1 MRPSQQRYHT
11 SLEKYHVGN
20 IATNRKGKKRQKI
33 NCTFVI
39 QSNLIFCQSISGARR
54 WKICTRRGLMLVVR
68 KKMGQKQQQKSIDIS
83 AQYDYVVG
91 QDQDERKNDDDE
103 FHACQFSRM
112 VKKEQRK
119 RERERANEMEKGYKY

>member
-1 MRPSQQRYHT
+1 
-11 SLEKYHVGN
+11 
-20 IATNRKGKKRQKI
+20 
-33 NCTFVI
+33 
-39 QSNLIFCQSISGARR
+39 
-54 WKICTRRGLMLVVR
+54 
-68 KKMGQKQQQKSIDIS
+68 MGQKQQQKSIDIS